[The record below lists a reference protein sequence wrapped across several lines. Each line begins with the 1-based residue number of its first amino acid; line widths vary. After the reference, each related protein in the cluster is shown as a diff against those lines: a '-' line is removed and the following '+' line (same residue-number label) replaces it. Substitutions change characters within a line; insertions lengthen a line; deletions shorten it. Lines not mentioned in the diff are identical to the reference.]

1 MKTNRS
7 CPMYS
12 WDRVTE
18 ETEEE
23 RAGDQDEKVKILLR
37 RQAISEL
44 GRIFGKIVT
53 DITNIPNSWPFHLP
67 VQEKIAPGYH
77 AIVKNPMDFST
88 LRKNINNR
96 RYSSANQFLSDV
108 QLIHENCVT
117 YNGAEH
123 PFSMI
128 ALNVVRVVEEAL
140 EGSSASIKAAEGK
153 LGQHRGNPASRGEA

>member
-1 MKTNRS
+1 M
-7 CPMYS
+7 
-12 WDRVTE
+12 
-18 ETEEE
+18 
-23 RAGDQDEKVKILLR
+23 
-37 RQAISEL
+37 
-44 GRIFGKIVT
+44 
-53 DITNIPNSWPFHLP
+53 
-67 VQEKIAPGYH
+67 QEKIAPGYH

-140 EGSSASIKAAEGK
+140 EGVSL
-153 LGQHRGNPASRGEA
+153 LGFSPLEFSQH